1 MEDLTRETIIS
12 DLEVLIKLNLVEV
25 VGINDEGDF
34 LYGATEYA
42 KSLSEDEITSFLS
55 GALEDE

>member
-34 LYGATEYA
+34 LYGATEHA
-42 KSLSEDEITSFLS
+42 KSLSEEEITSFLS